1 MTGDPNLTGARL
13 GNYLLQK
20 VLGRGQMGVVYLAL
34 DEALLRPTAVKVLS
48 ATAEQDVKTW
58 ALTEA
63 RSVARLNHP
72 SVVQIYSVARQGA
85 HRYIA
90 MEYVDGASA
99 DVVVEQR
106 GTLTAERA
114 TEIILQIA
122 SALELVHTS
131 GILHRD
137 VKPANILIRSD
148 GTAKL
153 GDFGMAIA
161 VEAAAEGLRAG
172 TPHYFAPEIW
182 RNEPAS
188 VATDLYALVATYY
201 HLLSGRPPYVAET
214 IPALGRAH
222 LQDEPAPL
230 RGLTPLAAAHCMRLV
245 KLCMAKSAKERARS
259 AQQVTWEARGVLR
272 DLAAA
277 ARPATTAVPL
287 LVGGAVASDASDAS
301 DRGDLAPLRP
311 AGPQWQ
317 AASFRYEPFGPFG
330 DGPPPYRGAPFDEV
344 RGQLAARLLPG
355 ETVVLRGARG
365 SGRTTLAREVAAQW
379 GSHHRFLAS
388 DGGSAE
394 PLLARAARAFGAV
407 PLAGPEGA
415 SLDQLLEVLSA
426 AAGTGRG
433 PLLVIDGARA
443 DGPEASQLGLLA
455 RAARS
460 TRCFCLLVV
469 GELAAE
475 DGLGRDAIVE
485 LPPLPSGAVTP
496 YLEAWM
502 GAARLPDA
510 APLLISPDAAL
521 LLGER
526 SAGNLG
532 ALNEL
537 ARRAILASKRSSGGG
552 VLTSWSVH
560 LAAAPGPLARD
571 GASAPA
577 TWPTPAVLELIN
589 QLRRAARRDERQ
601 PAVPDEPK
609 SMPS

>member
-1 MTGDPNLTGARL
+1 MTGEPNLIGARL

-34 DEALLRPTAVKVLS
+34 DEALLRPTAVKVLA

-90 MEYVDGASA
+90 MEYVEGASA
-99 DVVVEQR
+99 DVVVGRR

-114 TEIILQIA
+114 TEIILQVA
-122 SALELVHTS
+122 SALELVHSS

-137 VKPANILIRSD
+137 VKPANILIRND

-161 VEAAAEGLRAG
+161 IEAAAEGLRAG

-188 VATDLYALVATYY
+188 VATDLYALGATYY
-201 HLLSGRPPYVAET
+201 HLLSGRPPYLAES
-214 IPALGRAH
+214 IAALGRAH

-245 KLCMAKSAKERARS
+245 KLCMAKSVKERARS

-277 ARPATTAVPL
+277 ARPATKTVPL
-287 LVGGAVASDASDAS
+287 VLGDAAASAAAAS
-301 DRGDLAPLRP
+301 APLRP

-317 AASFRYEPFGPFG
+317 AASFRYEPFGPLG
-330 DGPPPYRGAPFDEV
+330 DGPPPYRGVPFDEL
-344 RGQLAARLLPG
+344 RGLLAASLLPG

-379 GSHHRFLAS
+379 GPHHRFLS
-388 DGGSAE
+388 FDDGSAD

-407 PLAGPEGA
+407 PRSGPSDA
-415 SLDQLLEVLSA
+415 SLEQLLDALTA

-433 PLLVIDGARA
+433 PLLIVDGARA
-443 DGPEASQLGLLA
+443 DSPEILQLGLLA

-469 GELAAE
+469 GELSSE

-485 LPPLPSGAVTP
+485 LPPLPPSAVTP
-496 YLEAWM
+496 YLEAWLH
-502 GAARLPDA
+502 AARLPDA

-537 ARRAILASKRSSGGG
+537 TRRAILASKLSSGGG

-560 LAAAPGPLARD
+560 LAAAPGPVARD

-577 TWPTPAVLELIN
+577 AWPPPAMLALIN

-601 PAVPDEPK
+601 PAVPSEPK
-609 SMPS
+609 RMPT